1 MLACRRT
8 RTDSPAQPEPQPVES
23 PRIST
28 PGTFTPGAFALMPEG
43 VDGWTELRYWD
54 LPEYVDIRNSPGWH
68 TGLQRGSYYWLDP
81 SSQPWDLPAIRPCRD
96 CGQKACTW
104 RNIFKGQE
112 LNPREGPCSTSR
124 LLSARLDGFPH
135 WHSQEAKIYFFDSF
149 GTCNGRTGA
158 NRILVRADAFGRME
172 FRSPLHCCGKGQRCQ
187 GEEVCVS
194 MECPQLSIFAA
205 ASSRI
210 HVCPST
216 SLPRRRGKSCASYS
230 RFASR
235 R

>member
-1 MLACRRT
+1 
-8 RTDSPAQPEPQPVES
+8 
-23 PRIST
+23 
-28 PGTFTPGAFALMPEG
+28 MPEG

-68 TGLQRGSYYWLDP
+68 TGLQRGSYYWLDR

-104 RNIFKGQE
+104 RNICKGQE
-112 LNPREGPCSTSR
+112 LNPREGRCSTSR

-135 WHSQEAKIYFFDSF
+135 WHPQEANIYFFDSP

-194 MECPQLSIFAA
+194 MECPPVVYFRCSFI
-205 ASSRI
+205 SHSRLPKHI
-210 HVCPST
+210 SAST
-216 SLPRRRGKSCASYS
+216 SRQVLC
-230 RFASR
+230 
-235 R
+235 

>member
-1 MLACRRT
+1 MPGDADGLASLAGAPAGATSRR
-8 RTDSPAQPEPQPVES
+8 SLPA

-28 PGTFTPGAFALMPEG
+28 PGAFTPGAFALMPEG

-54 LPEYVDIRNSPGWH
+54 LPEYVGIRNSPGWH
-68 TGLQRGSYYWLDP
+68 TGLQRGSYYWLDR

-104 RNIFKGQE
+104 RNICKGQE
-112 LNPREGPCSTSR
+112 LNPREGRCSTSR
-124 LLSARLDGFPH
+124 LLSARFDGFPH

-194 MECPQLSIFAA
+194 MECPPVVYFRCSFI
-205 ASSRI
+205 SHSRLPKHI
-210 HVCPST
+210 SAST
-216 SLPRRRGKSCASYS
+216 SRQVLC
-230 RFASR
+230 
-235 R
+235 